1 MRYGRGIILT
11 RDEKFVESGKRGE
24 ERVGNELKKIC
35 DGKYIHNVLLRYH
48 GFISEI
54 CSVEI
59 DYICILTKYIYVIEV
74 KNWNTITRYDLS
86 KDEYHVLINK
96 KKRHIKSPIYQNA
109 MHREM
114 LSQLLNINQ
123 DRIICISVICTDDD
137 SANQYV
143 RDRNPPKI
151 KRSHVIRIEEL
162 SKKIKE
168 YEMVNKKELDG
179 LENIWS
185 DIERANWSAEK
196 KYRDEHE
203 EYCQKVKGFAKRKLS
218 FPQFLQCNE
227 CGGIIVLGEKDG
239 SYFGKC
245 INYPNKCKRKT
256 IPQQDFKRY
265 IVPEWYK
272 EGRIIYKM
280 SIVEYEN
287 MIKKKQAELESIE
300 KLVDEITL
308 EPAYEKYKQYEE
320 MKTLNNT
327 LENKVLYLQEEKQK
341 QEENIKKLLEI
352 EQSMK
357 EELNSLQCEKDLLE
371 GKYQKT
377 VQYKIKSI
385 IQRIVGI

>member
-74 KNWNTITRYDLS
+74 KNWNTIKRYDLS

-96 KKRHIKSPIYQNA
+96 KNRHIKSPIYQNA

-168 YEMVNKKELDG
+168 YEMVNKKELDE

-196 KYRDEHE
+196 NTAMNMKNI
-203 EYCQKVKGFAKRKLS
+203 AKK
-218 FPQFLQCNE
+218 
-227 CGGIIVLGEKDG
+227 
-239 SYFGKC
+239 
-245 INYPNKCKRKT
+245 
-256 IPQQDFKRY
+256 
-265 IVPEWYK
+265 
-272 EGRIIYKM
+272 
-280 SIVEYEN
+280 
-287 MIKKKQAELESIE
+287 
-300 KLVDEITL
+300 
-308 EPAYEKYKQYEE
+308 
-320 MKTLNNT
+320 
-327 LENKVLYLQEEKQK
+327 
-341 QEENIKKLLEI
+341 
-352 EQSMK
+352 
-357 EELNSLQCEKDLLE
+357 
-371 GKYQKT
+371 
-377 VQYKIKSI
+377 
-385 IQRIVGI
+385 